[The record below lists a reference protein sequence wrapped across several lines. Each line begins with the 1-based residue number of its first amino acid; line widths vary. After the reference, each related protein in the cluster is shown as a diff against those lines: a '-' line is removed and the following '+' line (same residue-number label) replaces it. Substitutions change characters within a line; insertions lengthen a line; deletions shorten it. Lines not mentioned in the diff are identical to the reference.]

1 MSRDGVP
8 FCTVTDFSNV
18 HDAMRGRCKTFG
30 MRYFFDL
37 IGATLGKDHVGT
49 EYENDSGAC
58 QEARLRALNGESH
71 RLQTYNG
78 FHSICI
84 RDETDRVVLTVAIRH

>member
-1 MSRDGVP
+1 
-8 FCTVTDFSNV
+8 
-18 HDAMRGRCKTFG
+18 

-37 IGATLGKDHVGT
+37 IGESLGKDHVGT
-49 EYENDSGAC
+49 EYKNDTGAC

-71 RLQTYNG
+71 RLQKYKQY
-78 FHSICI
+78 HSISV